1 VKATLGRKETRIA
14 IMLPNKTIWQ
24 FNARGGIMS
33 LEDSVFLGDA
43 LGPRKTQQIVIRGS
57 TVTASPVNW
66 ALRRLEKS
74 AANPDDRVEMP
85 QLPF

>member
-1 VKATLGRKETRIA
+1 
-14 IMLPNKTIWQ
+14 MLANRTAWQ
-24 FNARGGIMS
+24 FMARGGAVS

-57 TVTASPVNW
+57 TESLSPVNW
-66 ALRRLEKS
+66 ALRRVEKS
-74 AANPDDRVEMP
+74 ATAANDLVEMP